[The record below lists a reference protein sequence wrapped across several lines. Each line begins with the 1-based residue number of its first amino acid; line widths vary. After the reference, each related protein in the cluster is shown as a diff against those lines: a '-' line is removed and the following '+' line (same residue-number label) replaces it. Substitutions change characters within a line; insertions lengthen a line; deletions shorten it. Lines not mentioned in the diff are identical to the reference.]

1 MVGRNFWAVQ
11 QDGGWIVREEGL
23 PDSTT
28 SHGSEEEAWSA
39 AKERAAA
46 LHGEAFLQNDSGEI
60 CQRENFRELPRDFS
74 PV

>member
-11 QDGGWIVREEGL
+11 QDGSWIVREEGL
-23 PDSTT
+23 PDETT
-28 SHGSEEEAWSA
+28 QHSSEDDAWSA

-46 LHGEAFLQNDSGEI
+46 LRGEAFLQNDAGEI
-60 CQRENFRELPRDFS
+60 CARQDFRDMPKDFS